1 MNAIYVVICIPAW
14 IYGWTQDD
22 FTYPLYACGGA
33 CALAT
38 LVVVPNWP
46 FYNRH
51 PVARQLG
58 LHGAKVVIMGRRQAV
73 LEQAVNSLVAD
84 GIDAA
89 FFAGDVRRPEDA
101 QAAVEVAVKTFG
113 TLNVLVNGAAG
124 NFLSTAENLSTNA
137 FRTVLDID
145 AVGTFN
151 MSTAAFPVLKHNSG
165 VIVNISANLHQHA
178 TWYQAHAAAAK
189 AAVDS
194 LTRSLA
200 LEWGRF
206 KIRVVGVAPGPTAD
220 TPGIAKLSG
229 GMEDLA
235 SQVVPLGRMGTKTE
249 IGQVVVFVVSSAGAY
264 VTGDTILA
272 DGGHYLH
279 QDPVVPPDMVA
290 EWDIAAAKSPTK
302 RPQTAVGPR
311 ERLKVAAATFYRQQH
326 ATVDDLATGALST
339 AVPSSAAPRP
349 CGTIQAWLTGE
360 THLESLHRVQQILE
374 DDTKV
379 LSTTAT
385 ADQLVLPID
394 FTQDDLQPLHAALKD
409 KTGPY
414 LRDLY
419 QCFRSL
425 RGHMA
430 SKSTPPIDGLF
441 HASHR
446 FHSQA
451 EVLALLFEGDIPEAG
466 QSSALS
472 DRQLGLMLTHC
483 DTHGNGSVDMHLFL
497 HLVQTVSAPRET
509 LLSHVFD
516 VIAPTATLEKKS
528 NYHHRN
534 SVDGGALLRVF
545 KLIAMVRD
553 VQASRRTTY
562 HLTSVLTWLQS
573 HIKATAIYKSILDQR
588 NNALEGEKVCSRRS
602 KLRDILASVI
612 EAMAKATHSLATR
625 AATATS
631 LALPGHVLHAASQ
644 SVLEKVAKQLQLVA
658 FVAISPVASCLPEA
672 FVLVGA
678 VELDVSHVGLTALP
692 TSLGLMVHLRT
703 LSASQYATI
712 VMEQWKDVETVDLAA
727 NNLVKLPD
735 EAVRHWPKLTS
746 LTVHDNRLVAIP
758 DSLGSH
764 CKALSVLRCHHNCL
778 TSLPL
783 MLSQLVKLTHVTWHH
798 NKLDDLF
805 STPMV
810 PSSPKMLTL
819 HRLQSVTTFSLAHN
833 CLRHV
838 PTSVGLTSLRSLRVC
853 DLSHND
859 LRDLASLDFSS
870 LVSCVEVDLR
880 RNRLTHL
887 PPSLFCMPKLTHL
900 SVQANVLVA
909 LPQELASAPSLETLH
924 AHTNHIAIAI
934 RKLVDHLQRSTTH
947 RSKADFI
954 AFQRSSANDR
964 KQYSLRVRKG
974 RGKFAAEYVDWA
986 FREEIPCREQ
996 QLPRIVSV
1004 AEFRRVLAALGA
1016 PWTVAEWHCM
1026 LHEFQG
1032 TTIEA
1037 QGIDVERFVQAVE
1050 AVHSAK
1056 ASASFAEGLFA
1067 CLADKASPHPH
1078 HPHSPPPSPSPST
1091 QLTSSPPIAKP
1102 PKQAHHPST
1111 PVQRHKESTSDR
1123 ATAVSFRVYC
1133 MTSRKSIEIP
1143 WTAQIKTTRD
1153 LKRAIHSAEGIPV
1166 GSQILIV
1173 SSGSHRVRLHDDY
1186 PLDMPTPASPRMQL
1200 LVGESVDAAVPN
1212 T

>member
-1 MNAIYVVICIPAW
+1 MTRFAW
-14 IYGWTQDD
+14 MQFHRLQSDQFDSDAD
-22 FTYPLYACGGA
+22 FVLY
-33 CALAT
+33 
-38 LVVVPNWP
+38 
-46 FYNRH
+46 
-51 PVARQLG
+51 
-58 LHGAKVVIMGRRQAV
+58 
-73 LEQAVNSLVAD
+73 LE
-84 GIDAA
+84 
-89 FFAGDVRRPEDA
+89 
-101 QAAVEVAVKTFG
+101 
-113 TLNVLVNGAAG
+113 
-124 NFLSTAENLSTNA
+124 
-137 FRTVLDID
+137 TVWS
-145 AVGTFN
+145 F
-151 MSTAAFPVLKHNSG
+151 
-165 VIVNISANLHQHA
+165 
-178 TWYQAHAAAAK
+178 
-189 AAVDS
+189 
-194 LTRSLA
+194 LTRP
-200 LEWGRF
+200 RH
-206 KIRVVGVAPGPTAD
+206 TCD
-220 TPGIAKLSG
+220 
-229 GMEDLA
+229 ED
-235 SQVVPLGRMGTKTE
+235 
-249 IGQVVVFVVSSAGAY
+249 
-264 VTGDTILA
+264 
-272 DGGHYLH
+272 
-279 QDPVVPPDMVA
+279 
-290 EWDIAAAKSPTK
+290 
-302 RPQTAVGPR
+302 
-311 ERLKVAAATFYRQQH
+311 
-326 ATVDDLATGALST
+326 
-339 AVPSSAAPRP
+339 
-349 CGTIQAWLTGE
+349 
-360 THLESLHRVQQILE
+360 
-374 DDTKV
+374 
-379 LSTTAT
+379 
-385 ADQLVLPID
+385 
-394 FTQDDLQPLHAALKD
+394 
-409 KTGPY
+409 
-414 LRDLY
+414 
-419 QCFRSL
+419 
-425 RGHMA
+425 
-430 SKSTPPIDGLF
+430 
-441 HASHR
+441 
-446 FHSQA
+446 
-451 EVLALLFEGDIPEAG
+451 
-466 QSSALS
+466 
-472 DRQLGLMLTHC
+472 
-483 DTHGNGSVDMHLFL
+483 
-497 HLVQTVSAPRET
+497 
-509 LLSHVFD
+509 
-516 VIAPTATLEKKS
+516 
-528 NYHHRN
+528 
-534 SVDGGALLRVF
+534 
-545 KLIAMVRD
+545 
-553 VQASRRTTY
+553 
-562 HLTSVLTWLQS
+562 
-573 HIKATAIYKSILDQR
+573 IKATASYKSILDQR

-703 LSASQYATI
+703 LSASHNQLSTLPASAAHLVHI
-712 VMEQWKDVETVDLAA
+712 KHVNLSSNNLSAVPSVMEQWKDVETVDLAA

-924 AHTNHIAIAI
+924 AHTNHIAILPSALNASLRVLDVSHNRIRTVPRTWAASLNHRASRPHGPLILQTLKLDDNPLEASLQQVVLDQTYTCRTRVALAGAI

-1111 PVQRHKESTSDR
+1111 PVQRHKGSANKAPTTMTISTPDQPSHPTPPSTTTHKRDPKHQSQSVVDIQLDDQRGRRQVGPSPHTSESTSDR

>member
-1 MNAIYVVICIPAW
+1 
-14 IYGWTQDD
+14 T
-22 FTYPLYACGGA
+22 
-33 CALAT
+33 
-38 LVVVPNWP
+38 
-46 FYNRH
+46 
-51 PVARQLG
+51 
-58 LHGAKVVIMGRRQAV
+58 
-73 LEQAVNSLVAD
+73 LVAD

-101 QAAVEVAVKTFG
+101 QAAVQVAVKTFG

-290 EWDIAAAKSPTK
+290 EWDIAASVAKSPTK

-425 RGHMA
+425 RGHMV

-516 VIAPTATLEKKS
+516 AIAPTATLEKKS

-553 VQASRRTTY
+553 IQASRRTTY
-562 HLTSVLTWLQS
+562 YFTSVLTWLQS
-573 HIKATAIYKSILDQR
+573 
-588 NNALEGEKVCSRRS
+588 
-602 KLRDILASVI
+602 
-612 EAMAKATHSLATR
+612 
-625 AATATS
+625 
-631 LALPGHVLHAASQ
+631 PSQ
-644 SVLEKVAKQLQLVA
+644 SILEKVAKQLHHVA

-692 TSLGLMVHLRT
+692 TTLGLMVHLRT
-703 LSASQYATI
+703 LSASHTSTCHQTI
-712 VMEQWKDVETVDLAA
+712 CLRCRRYRYLRLYLMMMFTLFCMIHNQVMEQWKDVETVDLAA

-783 MLSQLVKLTHVTWHH
+783 TLSQLVKLTRVTWHH

-810 PSSPKMLTL
+810 PPSPKMPTL
-819 HRLQSVTTFSLAHN
+819 HRLQSVTMFSLAHN

-859 LRDLASLDFSS
+859 LRDLTSLDFSS

-924 AHTNHIAIAI
+924 AHTNHIAIVSTLAI

-986 FREEIPCREQ
+986 FREETPCREQ

-1056 ASASFAEGLFA
+1056 ASASFAEGLFS
-1067 CLADKASPHPH
+1067 CLADKASP

-1102 PKQAHHPST
+1102 RKQAHHPST

-1133 MTSRKSIEIP
+1133 MTSRKSFEIP

-1166 GSQILIV
+1166 GSQEVMGAMALEEEQAAACLPR
-1173 SSGSHRVRLHDDY
+1173 HQWLRDDSQSFE
-1186 PLDMPTPASPRMQL
+1186 APRTT
-1200 LVGESVDAAVPN
+1200 AAVALRHMLLH
-1212 T
+1212 

>member
-1 MNAIYVVICIPAW
+1 M
-14 IYGWTQDD
+14 
-22 FTYPLYACGGA
+22 
-33 CALAT
+33 
-38 LVVVPNWP
+38 LV
-46 FYNRH
+46 
-51 PVARQLG
+51 
-58 LHGAKVVIMGRRQAV
+58 
-73 LEQAVNSLVAD
+73 D
-84 GIDAA
+84 
-89 FFAGDVRRPEDA
+89 
-101 QAAVEVAVKTFG
+101 
-113 TLNVLVNGAAG
+113 
-124 NFLSTAENLSTNA
+124 
-137 FRTVLDID
+137 TVWS
-145 AVGTFN
+145 F
-151 MSTAAFPVLKHNSG
+151 
-165 VIVNISANLHQHA
+165 
-178 TWYQAHAAAAK
+178 
-189 AAVDS
+189 
-194 LTRSLA
+194 LTRP
-200 LEWGRF
+200 RH
-206 KIRVVGVAPGPTAD
+206 TCD
-220 TPGIAKLSG
+220 
-229 GMEDLA
+229 ED
-235 SQVVPLGRMGTKTE
+235 
-249 IGQVVVFVVSSAGAY
+249 
-264 VTGDTILA
+264 
-272 DGGHYLH
+272 
-279 QDPVVPPDMVA
+279 
-290 EWDIAAAKSPTK
+290 
-302 RPQTAVGPR
+302 
-311 ERLKVAAATFYRQQH
+311 
-326 ATVDDLATGALST
+326 
-339 AVPSSAAPRP
+339 
-349 CGTIQAWLTGE
+349 
-360 THLESLHRVQQILE
+360 
-374 DDTKV
+374 
-379 LSTTAT
+379 
-385 ADQLVLPID
+385 
-394 FTQDDLQPLHAALKD
+394 
-409 KTGPY
+409 
-414 LRDLY
+414 
-419 QCFRSL
+419 
-425 RGHMA
+425 
-430 SKSTPPIDGLF
+430 
-441 HASHR
+441 
-446 FHSQA
+446 
-451 EVLALLFEGDIPEAG
+451 
-466 QSSALS
+466 
-472 DRQLGLMLTHC
+472 
-483 DTHGNGSVDMHLFL
+483 
-497 HLVQTVSAPRET
+497 
-509 LLSHVFD
+509 
-516 VIAPTATLEKKS
+516 
-528 NYHHRN
+528 
-534 SVDGGALLRVF
+534 
-545 KLIAMVRD
+545 
-553 VQASRRTTY
+553 
-562 HLTSVLTWLQS
+562 
-573 HIKATAIYKSILDQR
+573 IKATASYKSILDQR
-588 NNALEGEKVCSRRS
+588 NNALEGAKVCSRRS
-602 KLRDILASVI
+602 KLLDILASVI
-612 EAMAKATHSLATR
+612 EAMANATHNLATR
-625 AATATS
+625 AATVTS

-644 SVLEKVAKQLQLVA
+644 SVLEKVAKQLHHVA

-712 VMEQWKDVETVDLAA
+712 VVPSSFSSSFGYYNSNQLSTLPTSAAHLVHIKVMEQWKDVETVDLAA

-783 MLSQLVKLTHVTWHH
+783 TLSQLVKLTHVTWHH

-859 LRDLASLDFSS
+859 LRDLTSLDFSS

-986 FREEIPCREQ
+986 FREETPCREQ

-1067 CLADKASPHPH
+1067 CLADKASPHP
-1078 HPHSPPPSPSPST
+1078 PSPPPSPSPST

-1102 PKQAHHPST
+1102 RKQAHHPST
-1111 PVQRHKESTSDR
+1111 PVQRHKEPTSDR

-1133 MTSRKSIEIP
+1133 MTSRKSFEIP

-1166 GSQILIV
+1166 GSQ
-1173 SSGSHRVRLHDDY
+1173 
-1186 PLDMPTPASPRMQL
+1186 
-1200 LVGESVDAAVPN
+1200 
-1212 T
+1212 